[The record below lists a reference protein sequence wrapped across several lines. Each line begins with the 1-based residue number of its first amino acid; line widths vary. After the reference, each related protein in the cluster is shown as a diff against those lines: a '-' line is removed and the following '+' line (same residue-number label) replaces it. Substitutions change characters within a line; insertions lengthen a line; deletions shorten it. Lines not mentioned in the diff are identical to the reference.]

1 MQQVNLYR
9 ASLQKNNAR
18 SSAQKLLLAMGVVS
32 GGLLI
37 LSLIYVF
44 QIMQLE
50 DSLGIA
56 QAEQN
61 IKMAQL
67 EALQVKIQARR
78 KDAQLQAE
86 VDALMMDIANR
97 QKVMKV
103 LGQQQFGN
111 IEGFV
116 EHVSGLAR
124 QRINGLWLSEVRI
137 SQGGQSLG
145 LKGQTLKAELLP
157 RYLQRLS
164 SEMVFTGKA
173 FRTLLMVR
181 DQEQPEQLVFELQG
195 VGEIINTDKKTSS
208 YAANGVHQ

>member
-1 MQQVNLYR
+1 MQQVNFYR

-61 IKMAQL
+61 TKMAQL

-86 VDALMMDIANR
+86 VDALMMDVANR

-164 SEMVFTGKA
+164 SETVFTGKA